1 MFTGIV
7 EGLGEVV
14 ALQKGAAECRFT
26 LRPQFKLEPVL
37 GESIAVNGTCLTV
50 EAFRGSVFEVYA
62 SGETL
67 LRTTLGSLVTGSVV
81 NLERALAMGARL
93 GGHIVSGHVDTLATV
108 LKIRDVASSRQFR
121 VGFEKEWSRFVV
133 PKGSVTLDG
142 VSLTVNET
150 GPGFLEVNCIP
161 ATLGHTTL
169 VSWRQGQIVNM
180 ETDIIGKYVD
190 HLLGPYAGEHTGK
203 GIDLDFLAEHGFV

>member
-7 EGLGEVV
+7 EGTGEVV

-26 LRPQFKLEPVL
+26 LKPNFKLEPVL

-62 SGETL
+62 SGETISK
-67 LRTTLGSLVTGSVV
+67 TTLGRLVTGSTV
-81 NLERALAMGARL
+81 NLERALAVGSRL
-93 GGHIVSGHVDTLATV
+93 GGHIVSGHVDTLAEV
-108 LKIRDVASSRQFR
+108 LAVRDVASSRLFR
-121 VGFEKEWSRFVV
+121 FGFEKEWSRFVV

-150 GPGFLEVNCIP
+150 GPGFLEVNVIP
-161 ATLGHTTL
+161 ATQGHTTI
-169 VSWRQGQIVNM
+169 SGWRPGYTVNM

-190 HLLGPYAGEHTGK
+190 HLLGPYASAQTGK
-203 GIDLDFLAEHGFV
+203 GIDMEFLAEHGFV